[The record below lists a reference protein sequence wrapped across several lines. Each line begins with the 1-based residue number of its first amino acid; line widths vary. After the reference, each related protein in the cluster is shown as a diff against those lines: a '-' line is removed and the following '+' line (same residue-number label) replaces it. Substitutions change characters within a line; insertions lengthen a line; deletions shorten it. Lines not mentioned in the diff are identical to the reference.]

1 MKVDEFYHK
10 IKDVL
15 DMNGEIISIDVVKS
29 KDKPVSLNIKA
40 TCPNYPEV
48 ECGYY
53 QISLSDMPECKQS
66 VCSETLNDDLR
77 NLASYEY
84 HKDVKVNKDEDYG
97 N

>member
-1 MKVDEFYHK
+1 MKVEDLYCG
-10 IKDVL
+10 IQDGL
-15 DMNGEIISIDVVKS
+15 DLGGEIISIDVVKS
-29 KDKPVSLNIKA
+29 NNKPVSLNIKA

-66 VCSETLNDDLR
+66 VCSESLNEDLR

-84 HKDVKVNKDEDYG
+84 HKDVQPKKD
-97 N
+97 